1 MQCLRSKF
9 KIIFAIAIVITLCC
23 GSVIT
28 SLAYSTNWWLQ
39 TSDGVTHEGT
49 GNEIDKRFFSQYSP
63 SLYTFFVDNS
73 DPAVFKGGYMY
84 TFDVVLGILYPSESV
99 SVPLQSCINDLV
111 TNGFTT
117 QWYINYVF
125 DTHNIHVDYKDG
137 SGQYHD
143 FTLGIDGGEKTN
155 QMYYVSSDECV
166 VIYNETTYKGSKNES
181 INVNTNGR
189 LYIQQKVHLQF
200 TTPDTIKELQI
211 DWQLH
216 NFGDWTSGN
225 NEGFNGLFD
234 VSALVGMDNSVAQAE
249 VNILASL
256 DNVSNQITAL
266 SSNISTL
273 LQQMD
278 YYFDML
284 TKGWANTPDI
294 EFPDLGILPNMYHQL
309 YYIADDTAFISTTV
323 RSIKSTTAN
332 INSTT
337 QIIQHLL
344 DNRTNNFWKWLD
356 EDFNLIHTDLI
367 TTNDYLNKIVD
378 YIGVNDTNTQSK
390 IEQIQTE
397 LGSSEDSIITLTSDM
412 VHDESFTNVLGFL
425 EDFDNVFLSESTLV
439 GATYAFKD
447 GLTFMSFII
456 PGLFGV
462 ISCFVFYKLLVKL
475 WGMLYFDE

>member
-1 MQCLRSKF
+1 MQFPKSKF
-9 KIIFAIAIVITLCC
+9 KFIFAIALVITLCC

-49 GNEIDKRFFSQYSP
+49 GNEVDKRFFSQYSP

-84 TFDVVLGILYPSESV
+84 TFDVVLGILYPIESV
-99 SVPLQSCINDLV
+99 SVPLQTCINDLV

-125 DTHNIHVDYKDG
+125 DTNNIHVDYKDG

-143 FTLGIDGGEKTN
+143 FTLGIDGGDTSN

-166 VIYNETTYKGSKNES
+166 VIYNSTAYKGSLNDA
-181 INVNTNGR
+181 INVNTNNR

-200 TTPDTIKELQI
+200 TTPDTIQELQV
-211 DWQLH
+211 DWNLH
-216 NFGDWTSGN
+216 NFGDWSSGQQ
-225 NEGFNGLFD
+225 EGFNGLFD

-284 TKGWANTPDI
+284 TKGWADTPDI

-309 YYIADDTAFISTTV
+309 YYISDDTTLINLNV
-323 RSIKSTTAN
+323 RSIKSVTAN

-344 DNRTNNFWKWLD
+344 DNRSNNFWKWLD
-356 EDFNLIHTDLI
+356 EDFNRIHTDLI
-367 TTNDYLNKIVD
+367 TTNDYLNQIVEF
-378 YIGVNDTNTQSK
+378 IGANDTETQTK
-390 IEQIQTE
+390 IEQIQVE
-397 LGSSEDSIITLTSDM
+397 LGSTENSIISSTDSYFDDTSYNT
-412 VHDESFTNVLGFL
+412 VSTWLDE
-425 EDFDNVFLSESTLV
+425 FDSVFLSQNTLN
-439 GATYAFKD
+439 GATLAFKD
-447 GLTFMSFII
+447 GLTFMNFTLT
-456 PGLFGV
+456 GLFGV
-462 ISCFVFYKLLVKL
+462 ISCFVFYKLMIKL

>member
-1 MQCLRSKF
+1 MQFLKSKF
-9 KIIFAIAIVITLCC
+9 KFIFAIAIVITLCC

-49 GNEIDKRFFSQYSP
+49 GNEVDKRFVSQYSP

-84 TFDVVLGILYPSESV
+84 TFDVVLGILYPIESV

-143 FTLGIDGGEKTN
+143 FTLGIDGGATTN
-155 QMYYVSSDECV
+155 QMFYVSSDECV
-166 VIYNETTYKGSKNES
+166 VIYNEIAYKGSKNDA
-181 INVNTNGR
+181 INVSTNGR

-200 TTPDTIKELQI
+200 STPDTIQELQV
-211 DWQLH
+211 DWNLH
-216 NFGDWTSGN
+216 NFGDWSTGQQ
-225 NEGFNGLFD
+225 EGFNGLFD

-256 DNVSNQITAL
+256 DNVSSQI
-266 SSNISTL
+266 SSLASDITTL

-284 TKGWANTPDI
+284 TKGWDTTPDI

-309 YYIADDTAFISTTV
+309 YYIADDTMFISQAV
-323 RSIKSTTAN
+323 RSIKSTTSN
-332 INSTT
+332 IYSTS

-344 DNRTNNFWKWLD
+344 DNRSNNFWKWLD
-356 EDFNLIHTDLI
+356 EDFNTIHSDLV
-367 TTNDYLNKIVD
+367 TTNDYLNQIVE
-378 YIGVNDTNTQSK
+378 YIGANDTETQSK
-390 IEQIQTE
+390 IEQIQVE
-397 LGSSEDSIITLTSDM
+397 LGSSEDSIISSTDGYFDETSYNT
-412 VHDESFTNVLGFL
+412 VSTWLDE
-425 EDFDNVFLSESTLV
+425 FDSVFLSQNTLNGSTL
-439 GATYAFKD
+439 AFKD
-447 GLTFMSFII
+447 GLTFMNFTLT
-456 PGLFGV
+456 GLFGV
-462 ISCFVFYKLLVKL
+462 ISCFVFYKLMIKL